1 MTRSRAVAD
10 WETEFQ
16 RWLAPFLGCLGHK
29 ARQRW
34 LPVYVRGQMSATC
47 AGAVR
52 DRARVRGGRHGGALP
67 PPTLHETAPHL
78 VRRGSASPPIF
89 RTFLSRDALTI
100 RESARRSGRTATP
113 KGRCGTGRGR
123 TPGPVVS
130 MGSPVGDGLP
140 RFVPA
145 RELLRCGVFSRVGGG
160 SRPAIRLRLGLG
172 KTAALPQTRQWSVLI
187 SKARRLRRT
196 ALPRSASG
204 RGFSS
209 SMFVSLTSLTGT
221 RNVMRTA
228 VAVLSAS

>member
-1 MTRSRAVAD
+1 MTRSPAVAD
-10 WETEFQ
+10 WQTEFQ
-16 RWLAPFLGCLGHK
+16 RRPALFLGRLGHK

-67 PPTLHETAPHL
+67 PPTLHETAPH
-78 VRRGSASPPIF
+78 
-89 RTFLSRDALTI
+89 
-100 RESARRSGRTATP
+100 
-113 KGRCGTGRGR
+113 RCG
-123 TPGPVVS
+123 
-130 MGSPVGDGLP
+130 
-140 RFVPA
+140 A
-145 RELLRCGVFSRVGGG
+145 FSSLAGG

-196 ALPRSASG
+196 ALPRSVSG